1 MMNNKLTISAMYIIY
16 NRIDGSVFSNP
27 AESIMAM
34 FLMSLGEFGDFYDSF
49 SQTLFYEMAI
59 VGYVTFTI
67 STPGRR
73 QSKMPRNVD
82 QK

>member
-1 MMNNKLTISAMYIIY
+1 MANNKLHVIISAMYIIY

-59 VGYVTFTI
+59 VGYVTCTI
-67 STPGRR
+67 SPIHHNIDSDR
-73 QSKMPRNVD
+73 KI
-82 QK
+82 